1 MRVNMKNI
9 LLVLSSPRGRQSYS
23 HQFAGD
29 IVDDLKL
36 RHPAATVVVRD
47 LATEPLPHVGEAFVG
62 GLFSR
67 PEQRTPDQATAMA
80 RSDRLIDELFATD
93 VVVIAAP
100 MHNFGPPSTLK
111 AWFDHIVRAGRTFA
125 YTDKGPEGLL
135 KGKKAIVVLA
145 RGGVYSHGPAKAR
158 DFQEPYVRSMLDFI
172 GITDVHVVR
181 VEGVAMGEDAVKRA
195 MASAREQADT
205 VARAFA

>member
-1 MRVNMKNI
+1 MKNI
-9 LLVLSSPRGRQSYS
+9 LLVLSSPRGPQSYS
-23 HQFAGD
+23 HQVAGD
-29 IVDDLKL
+29 IVGDLKL

-47 LATEPLPHVGEAFVG
+47 LAKEPLPHVGEAFVG
-62 GLFSR
+62 GLFSP
-67 PEQRTPDQATAMA
+67 PERRTPDQAAAMA
-80 RSDRLIDELFATD
+80 RSDRLIDELFGAD

-111 AWFDHIVRAGRTFA
+111 AWFDHIARAGRTFA

-145 RGGVYSHGPAKAR
+145 RGGVYSDGPAKAL
-158 DFQEPYVRSMLDFI
+158 DFQEPYVRSMLGFI
-172 GITDVHVVR
+172 GITDIHVVR

-195 MASAREQADT
+195 MASAKEQADT
-205 VARAFA
+205 AARAVA